1 LAEHDET
8 LQARERARQLLLA
21 ATAIR
26 GQVLGALRTLVDHLP
41 RHLPDGTRIEET
53 FVAAA
58 QEQLS
63 RTSDMSDYIA
73 SELEQLDRPEALEV
87 AVSML
92 EGLLD
97 GGAAMLTRIR
107 SSLIPFLEPTQMLDE
122 AGQVRLVDAAEGP
135 LGDVADDL
143 ARLSDRLAGLI
154 RARRGLEETAR
165 SAMGRE
171 GWRRMANAFGE
182 DRTEALWGR
191 VLRADGRFDRLLT
204 QEGLSADQQRTFQQ
218 HLLATALRLEAEIA
232 DADRE
237 KEPKPAPAALT
248 VEEESEPSRPLV
260 VKLRCPDPVGLG
272 DAFTLELLVRNDHL
286 VPITLDSV
294 DLDEE
299 LMAGFELLDLVP
311 APDEQPVRD
320 EAPGLC
326 VDLELEVPAQSSR
339 RVAFELR
346 ARRPGNYTGEISVWT
361 ADVEVSVVVP
371 NIDIVVAQ

>member
-1 LAEHDET
+1 MVEHDET

-26 GQVLGALRTLVDHLP
+26 GQMLGALRSLVDHLP

-73 SELEQLDRPEALEV
+73 SELEQVDRPEALEV

-107 SSLIPFLEPTQMLDE
+107 SSLIPFLEPTQVVDE
-122 AGQVRLVDAAEGP
+122 QGQVQLVDAGEGP

-154 RARRGLEETAR
+154 RARRGLEESAR

-171 GWRRMANAFGE
+171 GWRRVTDQLGAERAGE
-182 DRTEALWGR
+182 LWQR
-191 VLRADGRFDRLLT
+191 VLRAEGRFDRLLT
-204 QEGLSADQQRTFQQ
+204 QAGLNTDEQRAFQH

-232 DADRE
+232 DADSERE
-237 KEPKPAPAALT
+237 PRPAPQVT
-248 VEEESEPSRPLV
+248 VVEEDAEPPKPLV

-272 DAFTLELLVRNDHL
+272 EAFTLELLVRNDHL
-286 VPITLDSV
+286 VPVMLDSV
-294 DLDEE
+294 DLDED
-299 LMAGFELLDLVP
+299 LMSGFELLDL
-311 APDEQPVRD
+311 APSPG
-320 EAPGLC
+320 EAPSREGTGLC
-326 VDLELEVPAQSSR
+326 IDLELEVPARSSK
-339 RVAFELR
+339 RVALELR

-361 ADVEVSVVVP
+361 ADVEVSVAVP
-371 NIDIVVAQ
+371 NIDVVVMQ

>member
-1 LAEHDET
+1 MTEHDET

-26 GQVLGALRTLVDHLP
+26 GQMLGALRSLVEHLP
-41 RHLPDGTRIEET
+41 RHLPEGTRIEDT

-73 SELEQLDRPEALEV
+73 SELEQIERPEALEV

-107 SSLIPFLEPTQMLDE
+107 SSLIPFLEPTQVVNDE
-122 AGQVRLVDAAEGP
+122 GQVRLVDVGEGP

-143 ARLSDRLAGLI
+143 ARLSDRLAGLS

-165 SAMGRE
+165 AALGRE
-171 GWRRMANAFGE
+171 GWRRVA
-182 DRTEALWGR
+182 EAVGDERAQELWER
-191 VLRADGRFDRLLT
+191 VLRAEGRFDRLLT
-204 QEGLSADQQRTFQQ
+204 QAGLSADEQRTFQQ

-237 KEPKPAPAALT
+237 REPKPAPTAT
-248 VEEESEPSRPLV
+248 VVEEEAEPPKPLV

-272 DAFTLELLVRNDHL
+272 EAFTLELLVRNDHL
-286 VPITLDSV
+286 VPVTLDSV
-294 DLDEE
+294 DLDED
-299 LMAGFELLDLVP
+299 LMRGFELLDLAP
-311 APDEQPVRD
+311 APEEQPSG
-320 EAPGLC
+320 EGTGLC
-326 VDLELEVPAQSSR
+326 IDLELEVPAQTSR
-339 RVAFELR
+339 RVALELR

-371 NIDIVVAQ
+371 NIDVVVMQ